1 MNFITEIYMNYDIMN
16 IIEEKLA
23 TQRRY
28 KYDMN
33 MCIRHIPTM
42 KNDYEDEELQIRLED
57 IEIHTDAKF
66 YHSLYGGGSSH
77 IDPYLHL
84 RHIDKDGNDFAFH
97 IHGRILET
105 DLRLSAGPFNWSFT
119 RGEDDDCVYDSDY
132 ESDNDS
138 DDDSDD
144 DYDYNEFYDHDRCVM
159 FRNYYN

>member
-1 MNFITEIYMNYDIMN
+1 MNYDIMN

-42 KNDYEDEELQIRLED
+42 KNDYEDEELQILLED

-66 YHSLYGGGSSH
+66 YHSLHGTRGDYKLH
-77 IDPYLHL
+77 IHL
-84 RHIDKDGNDFAFH
+84 RNYHSRHILVDRDGNDFALH
-97 IHGRILET
+97 LYGRILEN
-105 DLRLSAGPFNWSFT
+105 DLRLSNARFDWLCS
-119 RGEDDDCVYDSDY
+119 RGEDDDCEYDSDY
-132 ESDNDS
+132 DSDNDHS
-138 DDDSDD
+138 EYDSDD